1 MQKSVNLMVL
11 VCCNLLWKYLRWLL
25 IKIMR
30 KIKLIHLKVYL
41 HISGWLWQF
50 YHAKCWQIKLQ
61 KETESSSKWSVI
73 LLFDNSFEN
82 RFNSTF
88 VTGAILKLSETV
100 IVKSKEIFAKSSMIF
115 VVVGFPLLRYIRIS
129 PTIKHDKNH

>member
-1 MQKSVNLMVL
+1 M
-11 VCCNLLWKYLRWLL
+11 
-25 IKIMR
+25 
-30 KIKLIHLKVYL
+30 
-41 HISGWLWQF
+41 
-50 YHAKCWQIKLQ
+50 
-61 KETESSSKWSVI
+61 I

-129 PTIKHDKNH
+129 PIMTIKHDKNH